1 MTKDDDWGRTAPRHR
16 VDQTGGA
23 RPQSGHGAHSAATT
37 PSPSQIETLLHSL
50 VHRLEE
56 NDNRYNAAIQGIEER
71 LNILS
76 SRAGHAGAETR
87 GATADSFNRL
97 GAQASDL
104 ADQIRRHEQVDSP
117 PQAQERFRTVEDKI
131 SDFAASIQRGG
142 PSQAPESAPYRA
154 PERDPYQAPPSR
166 APAMSDNLQQN
177 FTSAA
182 AQFEQTLAAG
192 YPTAELEALNT
203 RVDDLVQRLDAMLA
217 DRTEKSA
224 LQSIE
229 GQLEALSAQFAQARH
244 HYSRVDAIEANLVRV
259 LDWAQSAASHVE
271 SAAQKAAQDTARS
284 VEKSSSVVTDWLDVV
299 QRELQALNTHA
310 REIDGRTLGALESM
324 NSSLKSLAGQLAKAP
339 AATTPE
345 ASQQVVSAPVEPR
358 ASVEPRAYEAAAPDA
373 QPAMSSQSQDR
384 SQVGAAI
391 PDYQEMPRLEV
402 PLESHAKTQ
411 TASVDNTGIDS
422 VDSDRDFLASARR
435 AAAAA
440 ASQPPR
446 RERRSLLSIL
456 RRKKTPQE
464 VQTPVLPKEGKTNR
478 PVMVVAVA
486 LLLAASAALLY
497 ARMKDNSGN
506 IPVALPLP
514 ETQTAPP
521 QTSQRKDSSK
531 LPGDPAMTP
540 RASKKR
546 APLVIEEPAAAPQQA
561 ASDKLAKAE
570 APKLA
575 SLPELPVEPD
585 FPGLAVTIQEPGRT
599 SEHQSP
605 PNTSIPAA
613 PTAPA
618 GLLAQPAPLTLPKP
632 AARSL
637 ATAPAKPAARSQTP
651 STGAPMPPLQIGP
664 QSLRLAAARGNREAQ
679 FEIATR
685 YADGKGVKKDQEK
698 AYQWYA
704 RAASKGLAPAQY
716 RIAALHERGRGVK
729 QDLAL
734 ARIWYERAAKQ
745 GNVKAMHNLAV
756 LLTGSKERKADH
768 ASAAKW
774 FGEAARHGLAD
785 SQYNLGILY
794 EAGLGVTKSPL
805 EAYQWFALAAA
816 RGDKE
821 AAKQQQRL
829 GLQLRPN
836 SIQAANQSVRM
847 WRAKPVNKAANE
859 VRTPKGGWRSAA
871 QSAPTGEHT
880 LITQAQTLLNKL
892 GYNAGIAD
900 GVPGQQ
906 TEKAVRRFETRSGL
920 VVTGKITPKL
930 VRRLKALSS

>member
-16 VDQTGGA
+16 VDQTGGP
-23 RPQSGHGAHSAATT
+23 RPQSGHGARSAATT

-71 LNILS
+71 LSILS

-104 ADQIRRHEQVDSP
+104 ADQIRRHEQADSP
-117 PQAQERFRTVEDKI
+117 PQTQDRFRSVEDKI

-142 PSQAPESAPYRA
+142 PSQAPESDPYRV
-154 PERDPYQAPPSR
+154 PERDPYQAPPSHT
-166 APAMSDNLQQN
+166 PAMSDNLQQN

-182 AQFEQTLAAG
+182 TQFEQTLAAG

-203 RVDDLVQRLDAMLA
+203 RVDDLVQRLDAVLG

-259 LDWAQSAASHVE
+259 LDWAQSATSHVE

-324 NSSLKSLAGQLAKAP
+324 NTSLKSLAGQLAKAP

-345 ASQQVVSAPVEPR
+345 ASQQIASAPVEQQ
-358 ASVEPRAYEAAAPDA
+358 AYEPPAPAA
-373 QPAMSSQSQDR
+373 QPTMSTQSQDR

-402 PLESHAKTQ
+402 PLETHADAQ
-411 TASVDNTGIDS
+411 PASVENTGVDS

-456 RRKKTPQE
+456 RRKKTPRE

-531 LPGDPAMTP
+531 LPGGPAIAP

-546 APLVIEEPAAAPQQA
+546 APLVIETPAAAPQQA

-585 FPGLAVTIQEPGRT
+585 FPGLAVTIQEPGRNT
-599 SEHQSP
+599 ERQSP
-605 PNTSIPAA
+605 PSAAMPSTPAD
-613 PTAPA
+613 
-618 GLLAQPAPLTLPKP
+618 LLAQPAPLTLPKP
-632 AARSL
+632 GTRSV

-774 FGEAARHGLAD
+774 FGEAARHGLPD

-794 EAGLGVTKSPL
+794 EAGLGVAKSPL

-859 VRTPKGGWRSAA
+859 VRAPKGGWRSAA

-892 GYNAGIAD
+892 GYNAGLAD

-920 VVTGKITPKL
+920 VVTGKITPQL